1 MALIR
6 WQPQAAFSV
15 NRDIDKLVN
24 QVWGETPTFKEFGS
38 TPRVDIAENEQ
49 AFILQAELPG
59 MKREEI
65 SVSLEDGVLTLSG
78 ERKTENEKEGP
89 NYVHRERN
97 TGSFKRTF
105 RLGKEVKADKIS
117 AAYKDGVLTVTL
129 PKAEEVKP
137 RQIEVS
143 IS

>member
-1 MALIR
+1 MFLFFRQVVLGTGLAKENLRETSNHKPDNPYQRRSTMALIR

-78 ERKTENEKEGP
+78 ERKTENE
-89 NYVHRERN
+89 
-97 TGSFKRTF
+97 
-105 RLGKEVKADKIS
+105 
-117 AAYKDGVLTVTL
+117 
-129 PKAEEVKP
+129 
-137 RQIEVS
+137 
-143 IS
+143 

>member
-24 QVWGETPTFKEFGS
+24 QFWGEMPTFKEVGS

-59 MKREEI
+59 MKKEEI

-78 ERKTENEKEGP
+78 QRKTENEKEGP
-89 NYVHRERN
+89 NYVHRERS
-97 TGSFKRTF
+97 TGSFKRSF
-105 RLGKEVKADKIS
+105 RLGKPIRS
-117 AAYKDGVLTVTL
+117 
-129 PKAEEVKP
+129 
-137 RQIEVS
+137 RQPTKTGY
-143 IS
+143 